1 MTCTISHNACLEAG
15 ASRSERR
22 GRRTV
27 SAPGMRCGRRLALL
41 GGVAMGLAP
50 ALAFAQDG
58 SGLLEDEA
66 ANQSASAATP
76 AVGAVAVAQAAQAAQ
91 ADAADRM
98 RVEEIVVTA
107 QRRERRLQDTP
118 ISVSA
123 FSADM
128 LDNIAAEDLIDLSN
142 RVPTFTFTEKDASAA
157 QVFIRGIGATDDG
170 AAADNSVIVYIDGVP
185 ISRASGMNMDLFDLE
200 RVEVLRGPQGTLFG
214 RNAVG
219 GAVQLITK
227 KPTEDLEIKL
237 EGRLGNR
244 DRVDARGLLSG
255 ALMDGV
261 KGKLTFSSR
270 HRDGILD
277 STIDELPQEEFLELF
292 PNVSS
297 ALAPD
302 IDALDINRT
311 SVRGQLLFDGAETW
325 DLLLTGDFA
334 TLNQSGP
341 QRVFQGEAQQF
352 GLGGDNLV
360 PGFRDNFNKEFFE
373 DPGKARIDNWGFSA
387 EFNYD
392 LGGDYIFSSISSFRE
407 TDAFINDVISTEDQA
422 RAIFTTEVPFG
433 TLIAPASN
441 DHFENVDTWTQEL
454 RVTSPSGGLFEWVGG
469 VFFLHED
476 VRRNE
481 TVNLGIVAGDGMG
494 GSDLIIPP
502 GESGDDQDARLN
514 SYAVFGEGTLH
525 AGRFVEALEGLE
537 LTFGL
542 RWTLDDRK
550 ISRVGTADG
559 IVVAAPFFVQN
570 DVNFDKL
577 TPRGIVSY
585 NVDEDLMF
593 YASASRGYKSGGFQ
607 GRGTSAQVVMDPF
620 FPETALTFESG
631 FKSSWFDNRLTL
643 NLAVFK
649 TNFNDLQVVELLV
662 PEDAPPDA
670 TAVLLTQNAANAEI
684 KGIEFDYV
692 LRLTENLT
700 ISGAFGHLDTE
711 FEEFFPPE
719 GFRPPRGFEGGLEER
734 VGNRLS
740 KAPRFATNHLI
751 RYERELTDISGILSL
766 QGEYIHNGRE
776 FHEPENQIDV
786 STPKYDLVNFTVGY
800 EPTFTDRTYRIEAWV
815 DNAFDEDYLIQ
826 CFAQDGGGRCLPGQ
840 PRQYGVTMRWEY

>member
-1 MTCTISHNACLEAG
+1 MMPILSRGARTTDAAPKMGAYLRVSLLGSVALGLLPAAAAAQEAG
-15 ASRSERR
+15 
-22 GRRTV
+22 
-27 SAPGMRCGRRLALL
+27 
-41 GGVAMGLAP
+41 GLAV
-50 ALAFAQDG
+50 AETG
-58 SGLLEDEA
+58 A
-66 ANQSASAATP
+66 AGAESTSAAQT
-76 AVGAVAVAQAAQAAQ
+76 AQTAQAEQTAA
-91 ADAADRM
+91 AAEEIRL
-98 RVEEIVVTA
+98 EEIVVTA
-107 QRRERRLQDTP
+107 QRRESRLQDTP
-118 ISVSA
+118 IAVSA

-128 LDNIAAEDLIDLSN
+128 LDNIGAEDLIDLSN

-214 RNAVG
+214 RNSVG

-227 KPTEDLEIKL
+227 KPTDELTIKL

-255 ALMDGV
+255 ELMDGV
-261 KGKLTFSSR
+261 KGKLTFSAR
-270 HRDGILD
+270 NRGGILD

-292 PNVSS
+292 PDLSS
-297 ALAPD
+297 ALASD

-311 SVRGQLLFDGAETW
+311 SVRGQLLFDGAESW

-334 TLNQSGP
+334 TLDQSGP
-341 QRVFQGEAQQF
+341 QRVFRGADQQF

-360 PGFRDNFNKEFFE
+360 PGFRDNVNKEFFE
-373 DPGKARIDNWGFSA
+373 DPGKARIDNWGISA
-387 EFNYD
+387 ELNYD

-422 RAIFTTEVPFG
+422 RAIFTTDVPFG
-433 TLIAPASN
+433 SLIAPASN

-454 RVTSPSGGLFEWVGG
+454 RVTSPSGGAFDWVGG

-481 TVNLGIVAGDGMG
+481 TVNLGIVAPDPDVMG
-494 GSDLIIPP
+494 GSNLIIPP

-537 LTFGL
+537 FTFGL

-559 IVVAAPFFVQN
+559 IVVAEPFFVQN

-585 NVDEDLMF
+585 NVDEDFMV

-620 FPETALTFESG
+620 FPETALTFEGG
-631 FKSSWFDNRLTL
+631 FKSSWFDNRLTF

-684 KGIEFDYV
+684 KGIEFDYAFHPF
-692 LRLTENLT
+692 EGLT

-711 FEEFFPPE
+711 FEEFFPPA

-740 KAPRFATNHLI
+740 KAPRFATNHLV
-751 RYERELTDISGILSL
+751 RYEREISDIRGILTL

-800 EPTFTDRTYRIEAWV
+800 EPTFTDHGYTIEAWI